1 MNNSNTLYS
10 EMDMRLMFILGRVST
25 YTEIAGEFQEPS
37 TTDKNIVLDTL
48 DKKTVST
55 ANKELMTNLYLYYN
69 NISES
74 ALVLLLGNDINI
86 STIANIP
93 RIIDRYISDARLSLT
108 VFGDEPYKK
117 ILVLVKSDLEDDDL
131 IEEVHKF
138 NNEWWCKKEN
148 YNNSILIDIDY
159 DV

>member
-10 EMDMRLMFILGRVST
+10 EELMRLMFILCRAST
-25 YTEIAGEFQEPS
+25 YTEIDDEFQEPS

-55 ANKELMTNLYLYYN
+55 ANEELMTNLYLHYN

-74 ALVLLLGNDINI
+74 ALDLLLSNNVNI
-86 STIANIP
+86 KTIANIP
-93 RIIDRYISDARLSLT
+93 RIIDKYIPDARLSLN

-117 ILVLVKSDLEDDDL
+117 ILVLVKSDLED
-131 IEEVHKF
+131 EELLAGMEAF
-138 NNEWWCKKEN
+138 EDEWWYKPTN
-148 YNNSILIDIDY
+148 YTNDVMVDINY